1 MFNATLQRLIRYLNR
16 ISPEEI
22 ARQHALLADGYAR
35 RALLTGLTYCLG
47 ALFVPLPYVVV
58 FAILDL
64 GAERVGLAWLKGLNP
79 ATQPFR
85 YGGTLLSVMTSQL
98 AFTAM
103 LAIAYQSS
111 TPLAQAFSG
120 GVVALSLLQ
129 LASIRVVHAPYAAV
143 GLSTAFVVSLVA
155 VTVHW
160 EIRSGPEGLL
170 LSYLALAAAAYF
182 ILMIVRANHALHD
195 GIARERL
202 AARAADQ
209 AKSRFLA
216 QMSHELRTPLNAILG
231 LGYVELAQHH
241 SPASDERLRLMTN
254 AARSLSVILDDIL
267 DMSAIEAGVLP
278 IRATTGDP
286 VAEINSV
293 VAMFQPLFQTQGLSL
308 VLSLDPALPTRVTMD
323 TQRLRQGLSNLI
335 SNALKHTTVGGLTI
349 STQLLD
355 GNILQID
362 LQDTG
367 AGIPP
372 SEAERV
378 FQPFQRGNTDKPGTG
393 LGLAITRSL
402 ARSMGG
408 DLVLLPSANGAHFR
422 LTLGFTQAMAAAQPV
437 VKASLPAN
445 LAGFQVLIVDDIAT
459 NRLVAKAHLR
469 LLGVATNEASSG
481 ADAIEILRKSIPD
494 LVLLDMNMPQMDGI
508 ETLKR
513 IRALPSRAAR
523 VPVIAM
529 TADATDAHKRQYL
542 AAGLDGHL
550 PKPLTPENVTDVL
563 ARFLGKQV

>member
-1 MFNATLQRLIRYLNR
+1 MFIALSQRLTRYLNR

-22 ARQHALLADGYAR
+22 ERQHALLAEGYSR
-35 RALLTGLTYCLG
+35 RGILTGLTYGLG
-47 ALFVPLPYVVV
+47 ALFVPLPYVVAL
-58 FAILDL
+58 AILDF
-64 GAERVGLAWLKGLNP
+64 GAERLGLVWLKGLNP
-79 ATQPFR
+79 LAQPLR

-98 AFTAM
+98 SFTAM
-103 LAIAYQSS
+103 LAMAYQSD
-111 TPLAQAFSG
+111 TPLAQAFSA
-120 GVVALSLLQ
+120 GVMALSLLQ
-129 LASIRVVHAPYAAV
+129 LASIRVVHLPYAAV
-143 GLSTAFVVSLVA
+143 GLGAAFLVSLVA
-155 VTVHW
+155 ITVNW
-160 EIRSGPEGLL
+160 QMRSGPTGLF

-182 ILMIVRANHALHD
+182 IYMIVHANHALHA
-195 GIARERL
+195 GFARERV

-241 SPASDERLRLMTN
+241 SPASDERLRLITN
-254 AARSLSVILDDIL
+254 AARGLSVILDDIL

-278 IRATTGDP
+278 IRAKTGNP
-286 VAEINSV
+286 VAEINAV
-293 VAMFQPLFQTQGLSL
+293 VAMFQPLFQAQGLSL
-308 VLSLDPALPTRVTMD
+308 VLSLDPSLPTRVTMD

-335 SNALKHTTVGGLTI
+335 SNAQKHTTVGGLTI
-349 STQLLD
+349 NAKIQD

-367 AGIPP
+367 SGIPP

-378 FQPFQRGNTDKPGTG
+378 FQPFQRGNSDKPGTG
-393 LGLAITRSL
+393 LGLVITRSL

-408 DLVLLPSANGAHFR
+408 DLVLLPSDIGAHFR
-422 LTLGFTQAMAAAQPV
+422 LTLAFTQAAATARPEA
-437 VKASLPAN
+437 KASLPPD
-445 LAGFQVLIVDDIAT
+445 LAGFQVLVVDDIAT

-469 LLGVATNEASSG
+469 LLGVATDEASSG
-481 ADAIEILRKSIPD
+481 ADALEILRKSIPD

-550 PKPLTPENVTDVL
+550 AKPLTPEAVTEVL
-563 ARFLGKQV
+563 ARFLGKSV